1 MNPRNAGR
9 KPNLAVVDPRH
20 PEQKARQTAVKQAR
34 KGLKK
39 LPKRA
44 PNYLMPEAKKL
55 WKTLVP
61 QLESVGLVSVLDQT
75 NLELFCTQYA
85 EYIEAVES
93 VKEHGTVYMNQDGG
107 LKKNP
112 SVNIIDNCSKALRSL
127 GMTLGID
134 FNSYSQRIG
143 VNGNDSGNIDIQKEL
158 KKFGGH

>member
-9 KPNLAVVDPRH
+9 KPNLAVVDPKH

-44 PNYLMPEAKKL
+44 PSYLMPEAKKL
-55 WKTLVP
+55 WKSLVP

-85 EYIEAVES
+85 MYLDAVNS
-93 VKEHGTVYMNQDGG
+93 ISEHGQVYMDDNGN

-112 SVNIIDNCSKALRSL
+112 AVGIVDNCSKTLRSL

-134 FNSYSQRIG
+134 FNSHSQRIG

-158 KKFGGH
+158 KKFGG

>member
-44 PNYLMPEAKKL
+44 PSYLMPEAKKL
-55 WKTLVP
+55 WKSLVP

-85 EYIEAVES
+85 MYLDAVNS
-93 VKEHGTVYMNQDGG
+93 ILEHGQVYMDENGN

-112 SVNIIDNCSKALRSL
+112 AVGIVDNCSKTLRSL

-134 FNSYSQRIG
+134 FNSHSQRIG

-158 KKFGGH
+158 KKFGG

>member
-9 KPNLAVVDPRH
+9 KPNLAIVDPKH

-44 PNYLMPEAKKL
+44 PSYLMPEAKKL

-85 EYIEAVES
+85 MYLDAVNS
-93 VKEHGTVYMNQDGG
+93 ISEHGQVYMDDNGN

-112 SVNIIDNCSKALRSL
+112 AVGIVDNCSKTLRSL

-134 FNSYSQRIG
+134 FNSHSQRIG

-158 KKFGGH
+158 KKFGG

>member
-44 PNYLMPEAKKL
+44 PSYLMPEAKKL
-55 WKTLVP
+55 WKSLVP

-85 EYIEAVES
+85 MYLDAVNSISEY
-93 VKEHGTVYMNQDGG
+93 GQVYMDENGN

-112 SVNIIDNCSKALRSL
+112 AVGIVDNCSKTLRSL

-134 FNSYSQRIG
+134 FNSHSQRIG
-143 VNGNDSGNIDIQKEL
+143 VNGNDTGNIDIQKEL
-158 KKFGGH
+158 KKFGGQ

>member
-9 KPNLAVVDPRH
+9 KPNLAIVDPKH

-44 PNYLMPEAKKL
+44 PSYLMPEAKKL
-55 WKTLVP
+55 WKSLVP

-85 EYIEAVES
+85 MYLDAVNS
-93 VKEHGTVYMNQDGG
+93 ISEHGQVYMDDNGN

-112 SVNIIDNCSKALRSL
+112 AVGIVDNCSKTLRSL

-134 FNSYSQRIG
+134 FNSHSQRIG
-143 VNGNDSGNIDIQKEL
+143 VNGNDTGNIDIQKEL
-158 KKFGGH
+158 KKFGG

>member
-44 PNYLMPEAKKL
+44 PSYLMPEAKKL

-61 QLESVGLVSVLDQT
+61 KLESVGLVSVLDQT

-85 EYIEAVES
+85 MYLDAVNS
-93 VKEHGTVYMNQDGG
+93 ISEHGQVYMDENGN

-112 SVNIIDNCSKALRSL
+112 AVGIVDNCSKALRSL

-143 VNGNDSGNIDIQKEL
+143 VNGNDSNSIDIQKEL
-158 KKFGGH
+158 KKFGGQ

>member
-9 KPNLAVVDPRH
+9 KPNLAVVDPKH

-44 PNYLMPEAKKL
+44 PSYLMPEAKKL
-55 WKTLVP
+55 WKSLVP

-85 EYIEAVES
+85 MYLDAVNS
-93 VKEHGTVYMNQDGG
+93 ISEHGQVYMDENGN

-112 SVNIIDNCSKALRSL
+112 AVGIVDNCSKTLRSL

-134 FNSYSQRIG
+134 FNSHSQRIG

-158 KKFGGH
+158 KKFGG

>member
-1 MNPRNAGR
+1 LNPRNAGR
-9 KPNLAVVDPRH
+9 KPNLAIVDPKH

-34 KGLKK
+34 KGLKR

-44 PNYLMPEAKKL
+44 PSYLMPEAKKL
-55 WKTLVP
+55 WKSLVP

-85 EYIEAVES
+85 MYLDAVNS
-93 VKEHGTVYMNQDGG
+93 IAEHGQVYMDENGN

-112 SVNIIDNCSKALRSL
+112 AVGIVDNCSKTLRSL

-134 FNSYSQRIG
+134 FNSHSQRIG
-143 VNGNDSGNIDIQKEL
+143 VNGKKDDDIDIQKEL
-158 KKFGGH
+158 KKFGG